1 MRSGVPFSLHFPNSS
16 SAAVCG
22 ATLLSVVASGSALI
36 AELLRLGQAIP
47 AVFLDP
53 AERAKRGNGDVSAE
67 EAAFER
73 VAASPRRRRA
83 RTRDRAARECRRR

>member
-1 MRSGVPFSLHFPNSS
+1 MGCELLSEGNL
-16 SAAVCG
+16 CG

-53 AERAKRGNGDVSAE
+53 EERSRRGAGVVSAE

-73 VAASPRRRRA
+73 VLFDFAYL
-83 RTRDRAARECRRR
+83 REP